1 MKIVIAM
8 DSFKGSLASPEAGA
22 AVRRGI
28 LRAIPGAEI
37 CVLPFADG
45 GEGTVEAILSANG
58 GGTVSVEVTGP
69 LGEPVTAR
77 YGRAG
82 NTAVIEMAQAAGL
95 PLVPLERRNPMNT
108 TSRGVGEMIAHA
120 AASGCRDFLVGIGGS
135 ATNDGGMGMLSAL
148 GVHFYGLDGELL
160 PGYGRDLAE
169 IASVDSSGLLPVLR
183 ECRFRV
189 ACDVDNPLCG
199 PRGASAVFGPQKG
212 LSPAGVVRMDE
223 AMQHYAEITITNNK
237 YNYVNYEGAGAA
249 GGLGFAFLS
258 YLNAELVRGA
268 DMVLDAINFA
278 SYVRDADYF
287 VTGEGRMDAQTSM
300 GKAPARAAAAA
311 KSCGAVTLGFAGSV
325 CTLPGVEFPC
335 IDAVFSV
342 QPGPVSLSEAMEP
355 AVAANNL
362 ANAAEQVFRLICCIK

>member
-8 DSFKGSLASPEAGA
+8 DSFKGSLTSPEAGA

-37 CVLPFADG
+37 CVLPLADG

-58 GGTVSVEVTGP
+58 GETVSVEVTGP

-77 YGRAG
+77 YVRTG
-82 NTAVIEMAQAAGL
+82 NTAVMEMAQAAGL
-95 PLVPLERRNPMNT
+95 PLVPSDQRDPMNT

-148 GVHFYGLDGELL
+148 GVRFYGLDGKLL

-199 PRGASAVFGPQKG
+199 PRGASAVYGPQKG

-223 AMQHYAEITITNNK
+223 AMQHYAEITITNK
-237 YNYVNYEGAGAA
+237 KCNYVNYEGAGAA

-278 SYVRDADYF
+278 SYIRDADYF

-311 KSCGAVTLGFAGSV
+311 KAGGAVTLAFAGGV

-335 IDAVFSV
+335 IDAFFSV

-355 AVAANNL
+355 ATAANNL